1 LEKRIKQQ
9 DRISRIL
16 RELQVNGVVHI
27 TELSR
32 TLQVSP
38 ATVRKDLLYLE
49 EVGRL
54 SRVSGGAV
62 AHAVTTRVFGSD
74 CVPRT
79 RNMELKQ
86 CVAKEAAKLVHD
98 RDSLIVTSGAT
109 PHLTMIYA
117 SQCRNLMILTDSLN
131 IAGDMC
137 RRKDYQ
143 VIILGGEVYTRDCFI
158 HGRDAVSQVNRYMAD
173 KAIMTMDGVDAE
185 AGLSTLRVEGA
196 DTLKSIM
203 ARARE
208 RIIVADITKI
218 GEESFCHIGDISL
231 IDVLVTNKTDDPE
244 KLRVLQRIAD
254 AGVAIRYAEVT
265 CEDRIPDYE

>member
-1 LEKRIKQQ
+1 MERRIKQE

-16 RELQVNGVVHI
+16 RELQVNGVIHI
-27 TELSR
+27 AELSQ

-38 ATVRKDLLYLE
+38 ATIRKDLLRLE

-86 CVAKEAAKLVHD
+86 CVAKEAAKLIHD

-109 PHLTMIYA
+109 PHLTAIYA
-117 SQCRNLMILTDSLN
+117 SQCKNLRILTDSLN
-131 IAGDMC
+131 IAEDLC

-158 HGRDAVSQVNRYMAD
+158 HGRDAVSQVVRYMAD
-173 KAIMTMDGVDAE
+173 KAIMTMDGVDAKV
-185 AGLSTLRVEGA
+185 GLSTLRVEGA

-218 GEESFCHIGDISL
+218 GEESFCHIGDISM
-231 IDVLVTNKTDDPE
+231 IDVLVTNKTDNPAKME
-244 KLRVLQRIAD
+244 ILRQIEN
-254 AGVAIRYAEVT
+254 AGVKVRYADIT